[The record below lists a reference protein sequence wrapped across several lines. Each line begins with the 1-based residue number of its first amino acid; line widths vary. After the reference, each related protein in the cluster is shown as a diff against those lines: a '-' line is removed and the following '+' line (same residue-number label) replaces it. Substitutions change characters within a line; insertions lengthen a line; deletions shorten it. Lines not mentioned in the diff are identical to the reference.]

1 MGVRGRV
8 DRRGMQQGARGAH
21 KRACVGRTGR
31 HSAGRVAGGAGAQ
44 HKRSAGSGVRG
55 AARRGGA
62 GARDLAHR
70 HSGHGRLGG
79 TGRAASAHRVGQLG
93 ANAPGLVF
101 NLVFRLG
108 IFPESLNEH
117 CSL

>member
-44 HKRSAGSGVRG
+44 HKRSAGSGARG

-79 TGRAASAHRVGQLG
+79 TGAQPLRTGWASWVLMHPAWFSTSFFDS
-93 ANAPGLVF
+93 VF
-101 NLVFRLG
+101 FL
-108 IFPESLNEH
+108 SH
-117 CSL
+117 